1 MKDPKTEMYTFE
13 ALLLL
18 SLLANFHKSDAAK
31 LNPYLQRIAETTD
44 IALMRKIC
52 WAANFATAATIK

>member
-44 IALMRKIC
+44 IALMGKVC